1 MVENFFIVKN
11 QSLKTSMNKIF
22 MLIGIFIC
30 LLSACSSEK
39 ENTQKNET
47 AQSYPVISPALI
59 DTVYTKDY
67 VAEIQSVQNVEIR
80 SKTKGIIEKVWVD
93 EGKFVA
99 AGQTIYSINN
109 SALRVELAKAESQ
122 IKTILA
128 EKKTL
133 EIELENTKKLVE
145 NKIVSKSEQAMVES
159 KIATNDAQIEEIK
172 TDIEGIKL
180 QMSYSQIKA
189 PFSGILNRHL
199 LKTGSLVEEN
209 TPLTSISNNNE
220 VFAYFNVSEREYL
233 DFVAKKRTNNL
244 EKVDLILANGENY
257 PFKGIIETIEGEFNQ
272 ETGNIAFRA
281 RFANPEKVLRHGATG
296 KIRLNQN
303 VKGAVI
309 IPQKVTIEVQ
319 DKTYIYVVNAQ
330 NIVEQ
335 RAIVPIV
342 RLDNMYIVEG
352 VNQSDKIIYEGIQTI
367 KVGDKVTIKTVNFR

>member
-1 MVENFFIVKN
+1 MVEHFFIVIN
-11 QSLKTSMNKIF
+11 QSLKKSMNKIF

-30 LLSACSSEK
+30 LISACSSEK

-93 EGKFVA
+93 EGKYVA

-199 LKTGSLVEEN
+199 LNTGSLVEEN
-209 TPLTSISNNNE
+209 TALTSISNNNE

-281 RFANPEKVLRHGATG
+281 RFTNPEKVLRHGATG
-296 KIRLNQN
+296 KIRLNQS
-303 VKGAVI
+303 VKGAII

-335 RAIVPIV
+335 RAIMPIV
-342 RLDNMYIVEG
+342 RLDNMYIVDG
-352 VNQSDKIIYEGIQTI
+352 VNPSDKIIYEGLQTI

>member
-1 MVENFFIVKN
+1 
-11 QSLKTSMNKIF
+11 MNKIF

-67 VAEIQSVQNVEIR
+67 VAEIQSVQNVDIR

-209 TPLTSISNNNE
+209 TALTSISNNNE

-296 KIRLNQN
+296 KIRLNQS

-319 DKTYIYVVNAQ
+319 DKTYVYVVNAQ

-342 RLDNMYIVEG
+342 RLDNMYIVDG
-352 VNQSDKIIYEGIQTI
+352 VNPSDKIIYEGLQTI

>member
-1 MVENFFIVKN
+1 
-11 QSLKTSMNKIF
+11 

-39 ENTQKNET
+39 ENAQKNKT
-47 AQSYPVISPALI
+47 AQSYPVINPALI

-93 EGKFVA
+93 EGKFVV

-189 PFSGILNRHL
+189 PFNGILNRHL

-209 TPLTSISNNNE
+209 TALTSISNNNE

-281 RFANPEKVLRHGATG
+281 RFTNPEKVLRHGATG
-296 KIRLNQN
+296 KIRLNQS

-309 IPQKVTIEVQ
+309 IPQKITIEVQ

-342 RLDNMYIVEG
+342 RLDNMYIVDG
-352 VNQSDKIIYEGIQTI
+352 VNPSDKIIYEGLQTI

>member
-1 MVENFFIVKN
+1 MVEHFFIVIN
-11 QSLKTSMNKIF
+11 QSLKKSMNKIF

-93 EGKFVA
+93 EGKYVA

-199 LKTGSLVEEN
+199 LNTGSLVEEN
-209 TPLTSISNNNE
+209 TALTSISNNNE

-281 RFANPEKVLRHGATG
+281 RFTNPEKVLRHGATG
-296 KIRLNQN
+296 KIRLNQS

-335 RAIVPIV
+335 RAIMPIV
-342 RLDNMYIVEG
+342 RLDNMYIVDG
-352 VNQSDKIIYEGIQTI
+352 VNPSDKIIYEGLQTI